1 MNFIDGPVESW
12 EHGGLVIDIYLEDE
26 GFGYVILGVESL
38 DGRYQSPS
46 RACTQLHSLRA
57 VQTCATSA
65 STILGSI
72 SGSGG
77 GVSLG
82 PM

>member
-1 MNFIDGPVESW
+1 MNTKSRERFEWMNFSDGPVESS
-12 EHGGLVIDIYLEDE
+12 EHGGLVIDIYHEDE
-26 GFGYVILGVESL
+26 GFGYVI
-38 DGRYQSPS
+38 P
-46 RACTQLHSLRA
+46 QLHSLRA
-57 VQTCATSA
+57 VQTCAASA
-65 STILGSI
+65 STISGSI